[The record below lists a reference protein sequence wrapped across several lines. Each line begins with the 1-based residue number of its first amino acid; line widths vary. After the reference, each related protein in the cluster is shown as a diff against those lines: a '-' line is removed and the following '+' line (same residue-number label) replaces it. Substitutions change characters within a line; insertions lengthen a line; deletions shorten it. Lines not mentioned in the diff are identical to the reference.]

1 MKDHPLEPFWP
12 MKALQ
17 AHDLWFHNIPIESYL
32 EANHAQVAGHGK
44 MLFLG
49 SYSYLGL
56 NNHPRIN
63 AAAKAA
69 IDQFGTGAHGVRLLA
84 GTLSIH
90 HELEAKIAQIKGT
103 EAAVVFSSGFMTNVS
118 AVAGLI
124 TRHDTIIAD
133 RLAHASLV
141 DGCNLSRA
149 NVVRFKHNDM
159 ASLAQCLQAPA
170 SKGRKLVVVDGVYSM
185 DGDIANLPEISR
197 LCRAHGASL
206 MVDEAHSF
214 GVIGKT
220 GMGIEEHF
228 GMPADVVDIKMGTL
242 SKAIPAVGGYI
253 AGSRKLCEYLS
264 MQARGFIY
272 SAALPAAAAAAALEA
287 LNILEA
293 EPERVAQL
301 HRNVAYFA
309 AGLREVGL
317 SYLNSQSAVFPI
329 VCGEDWDAWR
339 MARHCQK
346 QGVFVQ
352 AIPHP
357 VVPKGLARLRAA
369 VCATHTTEELDYCL
383 KVLRAGAV
391 KIPAVLK
398 QHQAIP

>member
-1 MKDHPLEPFWP
+1 
-12 MKALQ
+12 
-17 AHDLWFHNIPIESYL
+17 
-32 EANHAQVAGHGK
+32 

-69 IDQFGTGAHGVRLLA
+69 IDRFGTGAHGVRLLA
-84 GTLSIH
+84 GTLSVH
-90 HELEAKIAQIKGT
+90 HELEAKIAQMKGT

-118 AVAGLI
+118 AIAGLI
-124 TRHDTIIAD
+124 GRHDTIIAD
-133 RLAHASLV
+133 RLAHASIV

-149 NVVRFKHNDM
+149 EVVRFKHNDM
-159 ASLAQCLQAPA
+159 ASLEECLKDPGN
-170 SKGRKLVVVDGVYSM
+170 KGRKLVVVDGVYSM
-185 DGDIANLPEISR
+185 DGDIADLPNISR
-197 LCRAHGASL
+197 LCREHGASL

-214 GVIGKT
+214 GVIGRT

-228 GMPADVVDIKMGTL
+228 GMPADSVDIKMGTL
-242 SKAIPAVGGYI
+242 SKAIPAVGDYI

-264 MQARGFIY
+264 WQARGFIY
-272 SAALPAAAAAAALEA
+272 SAALPAAAAAASLEA

-301 HRNVAYFA
+301 HRNVAHFA

-329 VCGEDWDAWR
+329 ICGEDWDAWR

-346 QGVFVQ
+346 SGVFVQ

-357 VVPKGLARLRAA
+357 VVPKGTARLRAA
-369 VCATHTTEELDYCL
+369 VSATHTLDELNYCL
-383 KVLRAGAV
+383 QVLKAGAA
-391 KIPAVLK
+391 KFPAVLK
-398 QHQAIP
+398 RHEAAG